1 MKFVLVA
8 SVAVIFAALWRA
20 REAAGGE
27 YTWPDGSELTCL
39 KVPSRSEGLE
49 GVCARSLEGYARWLE
64 TVLIPELE
72 GTKSHMSIFGFRY
85 SRCNDGVCYEEI
97 GWGREL
103 SECRMAMP
111 MYNKVLYTYECYT
124 DREQQYYVKSCL
136 ELTKLLVAE
145 IRAMPQDGWIKRLF

>member
-1 MKFVLVA
+1 MMKFVLVA
-8 SVAVIFAALWRA
+8 VVAVVFAALWPA
-20 REAAGGE
+20 SSE

-39 KVPSRSEGLE
+39 KHEQRTRA
-49 GVCARSLEGYARWLE
+49 CARSLEGYARWLE

-145 IRAMPQDGWIKRLF
+145 IRAMPQDGWIKGLF

>member
-8 SVAVIFAALWRA
+8 SAVVAVVFAARSAWP
-20 REAAGGE
+20 GGE

-39 KVPSRSEGLE
+39 KHEQPHTR
-49 GVCARSLEGYARWLE
+49 VCARSLEGYARWLE
-64 TVLIPELE
+64 TVLIPELL

-85 SRCNDGVCYEEI
+85 SKCNDGVCYSEI

-103 SECRMAMP
+103 SECARAMP

-124 DREQQYYVKSCL
+124 DRDQQYYVKSCL

-145 IRAMPQDGWIKRLF
+145 IRAMPQDG